1 MLDIIN
7 LSHKFTD
14 NYLIKDLTIHFNN
27 KGFYGIIGESGSGKS
42 TLLNIISGII
52 KPTNGEIYYNNILLS
67 DLDNQEMSFL
77 RKKEFSYIYQNENL
91 FDNYTLLE
99 NVEIILNIS
108 NVQFDKEKFNKYL
121 TYLRIADLTYQ
132 YVKDLSGGEKQR
144 VALLIALL
152 KSVISF
158 R

>member
-1 MLDIIN
+1 
-7 LSHKFTD
+7 
-14 NYLIKDLTIHFNN
+14 
-27 KGFYGIIGESGSGKS
+27 
-42 TLLNIISGII
+42 
-52 KPTNGEIYYNNILLS
+52 
-67 DLDNQEMSFL
+67 MSFL

-152 KSVISF
+152 KSVISIPLVPF
-158 R
+158 SITSLAGISILIFD